1 MDTSDNILNMDSEI
15 NLICDQRDFLFHF
28 LKKKFPKGRNEDIED
43 IVQSVL
49 IKAIDRASQR
59 NQEYSVRTWL
69 ATIAVNAYYDLFRKK
84 YIKHEVVGTS
94 DDNGVDYIFE
104 NIIENDFSETFCQDS
119 YLSDLN
125 KALLSGFESNIHVQ
139 AFIMNFIDDIDYKE
153 IAITQNIPIGTVKS
167 RIFRGKK
174 ILQKRYADLKLTYQ
188 D

>member
-1 MDTSDNILNMDSEI
+1 MDSEN
-15 NLICDQRDFLFHF
+15 NLICNQRDFLFNF
-28 LKKKFPKGRNEDIED
+28 LKRKFPKGRNEDIED

-49 IKAIDRASQR
+49 IKAVTRASQR

-84 YIKHEVVGTS
+84 YNKHEVVGTS
-94 DDNGVDYIFE
+94 DSNGVDYIIE
-104 NIIENDFSETFCQDS
+104 NIIEDDFSETFCQNT
-119 YLSDLN
+119 YLNDLN
-125 KALLSGFESNIHVQ
+125 KTLLSGFENNLHVQ